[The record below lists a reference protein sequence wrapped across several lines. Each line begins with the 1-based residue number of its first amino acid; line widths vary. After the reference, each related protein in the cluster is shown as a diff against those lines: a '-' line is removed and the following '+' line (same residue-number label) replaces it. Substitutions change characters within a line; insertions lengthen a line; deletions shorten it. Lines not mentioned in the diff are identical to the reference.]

1 MSDHVTKQMK
11 KKRER
16 RERAHLRVRS
26 RVIGTAERPRL
37 SIYKS
42 LKYIY
47 AQVIDDSRGVT
58 LAQASSSDPDV
69 RGTLAGGAA
78 EHEAPKSGKPGEAQ
92 AAGETGEAGETAKTG
107 GADGKASKAPGTA
120 SQAAAKL
127 VGEKVAERAK
137 AKGVSKV
144 VFDRGG
150 YIYHGKVKA
159 VAEAA
164 REKGLLF

>member
-11 KKRER
+11 RKRER

-26 RVIGTAERPRL
+26 RVRGTGERPRL

-42 LKYIY
+42 LKYVY
-47 AQVIDDSRGVT
+47 AQVIDDSRGIT
-58 LAQASSSDPDV
+58 LAQASSFDPDV
-69 RGTLAGGAA
+69 RGGLADAANDTGAA
-78 EHEAPKSGKPGEAQ
+78 
-92 AAGETGEAGETAKTG
+92 
-107 GADGKASKAPGTA
+107 GTA
-120 SQAAAKL
+120 GDTAEKGSTKKGTGSQAAAKL
-127 VGEKVAERAK
+127 VGEKIAERAK
-137 AKGVSKV
+137 AKGIEKV

-164 REKGLLF
+164 REKGLQF

>member
-26 RVIGTAERPRL
+26 RVRGTEERPRL

-58 LAQASSSDPDV
+58 LAQASSADLDV
-69 RGTLAGGAA
+69 RGGLTGAA
-78 EHEAPKSGKPGEAQ
+78 GD
-92 AAGETGEAGETAKTG
+92 TGDA
-107 GADGKASKAPGTA
+107 KAPGTA
-120 SQAAAKL
+120 SQVAAKL

-164 REKGLLF
+164 REKGLQF

>member
-11 KKRER
+11 KKRAR

-26 RVIGTAERPRL
+26 RVRGTEERPRL

-69 RGTLAGGAA
+69 RGTLSA
-78 EHEAPKSGKPGEAQ
+78 ESKGGEA
-92 AAGETGEAGETAKTG
+92 ADTGHEGHEGHEGNAGHEGNTG
-107 GADGKASKAPGTA
+107 GNTGGKAPGTA

-137 AKGVSKV
+137 AKGILKV

-164 REKGLLF
+164 REKGLQF